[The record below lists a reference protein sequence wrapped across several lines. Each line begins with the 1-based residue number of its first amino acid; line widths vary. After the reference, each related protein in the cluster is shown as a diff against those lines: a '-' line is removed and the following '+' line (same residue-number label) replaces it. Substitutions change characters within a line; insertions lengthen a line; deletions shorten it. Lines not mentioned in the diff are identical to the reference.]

1 VNTTTRCAVALITV
15 TGAAWAVFAG
25 LSLSIADEIQ
35 PPGGVFQM
43 KVSVTEPKPISTG
56 RGRISLLGTVPV
68 ISSIDAVNL
77 LSPSGDAAGAAVIN
91 GTNMRLT
98 CNVPSKTFGSMLDF
112 PILTITGTVSPS
124 AVPGATTPLSIDP
137 ANLVFLDP
145 TGTPYPE
152 EIKAGTLTVANNVSI
167 TDVIPGS
174 GPVPAG
180 GAITIKGMNFAP
192 GVDVRIKEVAVSAV
206 NFVSD
211 TELQVVLGAA
221 VPTMQGQE
229 ITVTNLHSTSAI
241 YYSFQR
247 TTPIGRSSHPLFA
260 ITFPIFEYASWSS
273 AIYFL
278 PAASGTRYAG
288 LAIQNLQSTS
298 ANVTVLLV
306 SSTGA
311 TVGSKAFTLP
321 PNKRLVR
328 ATTEFIATA
337 PPAGST
343 WRVRSNVPVQSL
355 GLVGD
360 DSTGVVAPVVP
371 AATQ

>member
-1 VNTTTRCAVALITV
+1 MNTTTRCAVAMVAV

-56 RGRISLLGTVPV
+56 RGRVSLLGTAPV

-77 LSPSGDAAGAAVIN
+77 LSPAGDAAGVAVIS
-91 GTNMRLT
+91 GTNIRLT
-98 CNVPSKTFGSMLDF
+98 CNVPSKTFGSVLDF
-112 PILTITGTVSPS
+112 PIMTITGTVSPS
-124 AVPGATTPLSIDP
+124 AVPGATTPLSISP

-152 EIKAGTLTVANNVSI
+152 EIKSGTLTVANNVSI

-174 GPVPAG
+174 GAVPAG

-192 GVDVRIKEVAVSAV
+192 GVDVRIKEVAVNAV
-206 NFVSD
+206 NFISD
-211 TELQVVLGAA
+211 TELQVILGVA
-221 VPTMQGQE
+221 VTNMQGQE
-229 ITVTNLHSTSAI
+229 ITVTNSHSTSAM

-247 TTPIGRSSHPLFA
+247 TTTAGRSSHPLFN

-273 AIYFL
+273 AIYSL
-278 PAASGTRYAG
+278 PAASGTKYAG

-298 ANVTVLLV
+298 ANLTVLLV
-306 SSTGA
+306 SSTG
-311 TVGSKAFTLP
+311 TILGSKAFALP

-328 ATTEFIATA
+328 ATSEFITTA
-337 PPAGST
+337 APAGST
-343 WRVRSNVPVQSL
+343 WRVRSNLPVQSL
-355 GLVGD
+355 GLIGD
-360 DSTGVVAPVVP
+360 DGTGVVSPVVP
-371 AATQ
+371 SATQ